1 MKESNQMSTVELLLQ
16 ELEQEAQTTRR
27 VLERVPNDRL
37 SWKPHDRSMSLGQ
50 LALHIASVPGAIA
63 EISQISPFP
72 VPKFE
77 QPSATS
83 AAELIPALDESLAKA
98 RTILVTLDEADLAK
112 VWRGVGGG
120 RGGIGDPVR
129 AVVAPDKVKHMYH
142 HP

>member
-50 LALHIASVPGAIA
+50 LALHIASVPGTIA

-83 AAELIPALDESLAKA
+83 AAELIPALDESLEKA
-98 RTILVTLDEADLAK
+98 RTILRTLDEADLAK
-112 VWRGVGGG
+112 SWRGS
-120 RGGIGDPVR
+120 GDHAEIRRIHR
-129 AVVAPDKVKHMYH
+129 AHMC
-142 HP
+142 